1 MLFLVKIVVARCL
14 LQQSGSCPR
23 SGSSQQA
30 ERNAPEVNGPR
41 GHSVGV
47 TFSFNH
53 FLHTHKHKMKIN
65 HLTMTI
71 VKVTV

>member
-1 MLFLVKIVVARCL
+1 MAGTVNINNIFGLQLAAGGRGEWPAR
-14 LQQSGSCPR
+14 
-23 SGSSQQA
+23 SQC
-30 ERNAPEVNGPR
+30 RR
-41 GHSVGV
+41 

-53 FLHTHKHKMKIN
+53 FLHTHKRKMKIN